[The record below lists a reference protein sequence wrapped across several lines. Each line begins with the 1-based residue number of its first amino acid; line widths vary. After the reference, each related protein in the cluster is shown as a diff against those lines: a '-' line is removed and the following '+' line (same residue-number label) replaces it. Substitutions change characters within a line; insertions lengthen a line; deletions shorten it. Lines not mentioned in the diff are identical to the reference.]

1 MTSHL
6 KIQIF
11 SDIFDFFLMYKQKE
25 SYIIQTNLFILYI
38 HSFLILHNN
47 LKSKSFVPE
56 HLHFHKIRKRGKTG
70 TKL

>member
-1 MTSHL
+1 MHVIVIYPLKMTSHL

-38 HSFLILHNN
+38 HSFFN
-47 LKSKSFVPE
+47 
-56 HLHFHKIRKRGKTG
+56 T
-70 TKL
+70 T